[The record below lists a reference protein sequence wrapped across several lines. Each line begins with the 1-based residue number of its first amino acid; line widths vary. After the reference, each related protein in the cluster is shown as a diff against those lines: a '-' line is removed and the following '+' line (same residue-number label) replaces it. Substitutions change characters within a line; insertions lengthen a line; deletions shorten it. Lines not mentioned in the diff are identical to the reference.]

1 MGVDFYT
8 CANCKNTFPDCGSYF
23 RCECGEVFCSTKCG
37 QRDDG
42 EPEDETIEDWEECI
56 TCMFCRFENVP
67 DHQMVEFLLK
77 KLNLTHE
84 EAVVM
89 FKEENEDMNKEDEF
103 GHLWGM
109 GWEDSDKP
117 HPGFGGT
124 TDIFGGYVDQCEKC
138 GMYSHEFKNQFCGPI
153 IRKYG

>member
-8 CANCKNTFPDCGSYF
+8 CANCKDTFPDCGSYF

-67 DHQMVEFLLK
+67 DEP
-77 KLNLTHE
+77 E
-84 EAVVM
+84 EDDDVGGEVG
-89 FKEENEDMNKEDEF
+89 DMNKEDEF